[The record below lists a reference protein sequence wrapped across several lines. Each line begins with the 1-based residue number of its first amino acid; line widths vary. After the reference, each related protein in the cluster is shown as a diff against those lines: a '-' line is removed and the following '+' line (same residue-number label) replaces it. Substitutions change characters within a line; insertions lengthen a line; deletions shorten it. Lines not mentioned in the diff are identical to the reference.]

1 MMGER
6 RIGLT
11 YCCRIGISDTFSDH
25 MKALES
31 YLESTNTSQTEFAR
45 RVGVS
50 QPTISD
56 IIHGK
61 HSPSVKLLKRISE
74 ETRLSLDELLSGGTA

>member
-1 MMGER
+1 
-6 RIGLT
+6 
-11 YCCRIGISDTFSDH
+11 

-31 YLESTNTSQTEFAR
+31 HLKSPGTSQAAFAR

-56 IIHGK
+56 IIRGK
-61 HSPSVKLLKRISE
+61 HCPSVKLLQRISK
-74 ETRLSLDELLSGGTA
+74 ETRLSVDKLLSGVSA